1 MRPDVVWFGEALP
14 PEASAAAW
22 DSSARCDAML
32 VVGTSGLV
40 QPAAQLP
47 LVAREAGAVVI
58 EVNPE
63 PTEISRAA
71 HITCRGAAGA
81 VLPALLA
88 AFTEREGERP

>member
-1 MRPDVVWFGEALP
+1 VRPDVVWFGETLP
-14 PEASAAAW
+14 QEASAAAW
-22 DSSARCDAML
+22 DWSTRCDAML

-47 LVAREAGAVVI
+47 FVARGAGAVVI

-63 PTEISRAA
+63 PTDVSAAA
-71 HITCRGAAGA
+71 HITCRGSAGA

-88 AFTEREGERP
+88 ALTERERP